1 MLGGYEK
8 RGDVFAF
15 GIVLG
20 ELITKRVP
28 YSEHNI
34 GPNTV
39 LLRVAQGLRP
49 ITPGTPSVPSMGN
62 GNPLHSLY
70 KLAQACWLP
79 ASGTPISGPKDW
91 AGRPVFTSS
100 GNNEEE
106 EKDNDNTLDQQL
118 EALLLECEAA
128 EGRDGGGFV
137 AKELATQRA
146 QGADEQALSGVVGWS
161 KMSWWD
167 SRSFLRA
174 DNIKGHEH
182 AGWGVCHANRFNK
195 ENIDVIVSW
204 LHDPAS
210 VNTVGAAAAAA
221 PWHYDSD
228 LIHGGDTGSAG
239 GSGSGKWI
247 NSRAPVVSSIQEEY
261 LLSATSS
268 APEFFVKTLYVEH
281 LEDDASEQLAKEM
294 ALLKRLRHVNI
305 LPFVGAANFQDGD
318 VWQFD
323 LVFKGNHLERKGGTD
338 GVMLEPLASILTM
351 NSKVHLFDLLDIGF
365 QVANALEWLHSPS
378 KVGGSIVHGNINW
391 SSVLVGKSYSD
402 GASSSLPRGEG
413 KTNAALLPALS
424 SARSLHRRTT
434 WTVKVSSLCLSLID
448 GCAYDE
454 DAVYEED
461 QNMPAWV
468 APEIHLG
475 NECTVASDVYSYGIL
490 LWCLMTRRSPFEG
503 VSGRKI
509 GQAVLS
515 KKARPEYT
523 FDELTRLP
531 FQNDYMALMTS
542 CWDNAPSLRPPMRK
556 ACTQMNAFSRM
567 MRTLNTLSATWKAR
581 SANKLAGIMEKDVVA
596 SNEIALSESETNG
609 ETNPFAGMAEVEMTS
624 LD

>member
-1 MLGGYEK
+1 MLAH
-8 RGDVFAF
+8 RGT
-15 GIVLG
+15 
-20 ELITKRVP
+20 EST
-28 YSEHNI
+28 
-34 GPNTV
+34 
-39 LLRVAQGLRP
+39 RVARRVAALAKRAPPAEGKTAEGKTAEGKKKVKKVKKVKTLARLAKPCIAPDLRRWVSLPERDPPFPPDDAQLRALPAGQESGCRRCTSCIKAALQEIDQPRNERQIPAFNPKYVQDVYPSCPCAWPWHVWLWMCKQEQRPMRCTCARLAPCIPCCQKQPNAASPHFDTARCPALSYCAFIYMLMIIALLWNWGLQENHS
-49 ITPGTPSVPSMGN
+49 TTQS
-62 GNPLHSLY
+62 NPLGLNKMH
-70 KLAQACWLP
+70 
-79 ASGTPISGPKDW
+79 
-91 AGRPVFTSS
+91 
-100 GNNEEE
+100 
-106 EKDNDNTLDQQL
+106 
-118 EALLLECEAA
+118 
-128 EGRDGGGFV
+128 
-137 AKELATQRA
+137 
-146 QGADEQALSGVVGWS
+146 WS
-161 KMSWWD
+161 
-167 SRSFLRA
+167 
-174 DNIKGHEH
+174 
-182 AGWGVCHANRFNK
+182 
-195 ENIDVIVSW
+195 
-204 LHDPAS
+204 
-210 VNTVGAAAAAA
+210 
-221 PWHYDSD
+221 
-228 LIHGGDTGSAG
+228 
-239 GSGSGKWI
+239 
-247 NSRAPVVSSIQEEY
+247 PVVSSIQEEY

-581 SANKLAGIMEKDVVA
+581 SANKLAGIVEKDVVA